1 MKKIILA
8 FGMVLATAFACFAA
22 NPASDF
28 DYGLMSESD
37 LKDLSRY
44 VNGLNTKGDYISL
57 SYNGNDSTVEIP
69 EEIEGCKVI
78 RVTLTGDRKYVVPAS
93 VIWVYTNGDYY
104 NPIPD
109 IEFLRP
115 KDQAFFW
122 ETSMLPRGEELEKLR
137 DRKIVFI
144 APSYDGVVPA
154 VRMTGKSV
162 TWSKNWSTFTTKW
175 MKYNSND
182 FRVEGFLD
190 ELIIEEGFQELPF
203 CFCASCEK
211 LVLPKS
217 LKIIRK
223 GTIQADIYLKDI
235 VIPAGAKIKIEPDAI
250 EGDGMGGGVDN
261 MSITTQRALKA
272 QGYSW

>member
-28 DYGLMSESD
+28 DYHLMSESD
-37 LKDLSRY
+37 LKDLSQY
-44 VNGLNTKGDYISL
+44 VKGLNTKGDYISL
-57 SYNGNDSTVEIP
+57 WYNGNDSTVEIP

-78 RVTLTGDRKYVVPAS
+78 CVTLTGDRKYVVPAS
-93 VIWVYTNGDYY
+93 VIWVYTDGDYY

-115 KDQAFFW
+115 KDKAFFW

-144 APSYDGVVPA
+144 APSYNGVVPA
-154 VRMTGKSV
+154 VRMTGESV

-182 FRVEGFLD
+182 FRVEGGVG

-203 CFCASCEK
+203 RVCDCCEK

-223 GTIQADIYLKDI
+223 GTIEVDGTLKDI

-250 EGDGMGGGVDN
+250 EEGGMGGGVDN